1 MTESPVTIQVVDQ
14 IGGNKQT
21 LELVVP
27 SLQLTARELI
37 SLRVHDEFISQ
48 EFIHENASQK
58 IKEIRKDLDGKSE
71 KQFVWMDS
79 PNKFSVNS
87 TWETEAK
94 KAQIAFQEG
103 RFFIIIDN
111 KQVESLDTSIVLK
124 PNSSVQFIRLVP
136 LIGG

>member
-14 IGGNKQT
+14 IGVKKQT

-27 SLQLTARELI
+27 SLQLTVRELI
-37 SLRVHDEFISQ
+37 NLRVHDEFISQ
-48 EFIHENASQK
+48 EFIRENASQMV
-58 IKEIRKDLDGKSE
+58 KEIRKDLDGKSE

-79 PNKFSVNS
+79 TNKFSIDS
-87 TWETEAK
+87 SWEIESK

-103 RFFIIIDN
+103 RFFIIIDD
-111 KQVESLDTSIVLK
+111 KQVEDLDTSVVLK
-124 PNSSVQFIRLVP
+124 PNSAVKFIRLVP

>member
-37 SLRVHDEFISQ
+37 NLHVHDEYISH
-48 EFIHENASQK
+48 EFIRENASQMV
-58 IKEIRKDLDGKSE
+58 KEIRRDLDGKSE

-94 KAQIAFQEG
+94 KAQIAFQKG

-111 KQVESLDTSIVLK
+111 KQVVDLDTSIFLQPDSV
-124 PNSSVQFIRLVP
+124 VQFIRLVP